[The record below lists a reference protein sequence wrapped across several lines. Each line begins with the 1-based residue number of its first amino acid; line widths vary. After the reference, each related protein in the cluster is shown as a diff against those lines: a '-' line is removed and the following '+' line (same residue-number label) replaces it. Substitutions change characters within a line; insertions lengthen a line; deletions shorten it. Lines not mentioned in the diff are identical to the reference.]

1 MERRENQSK
10 FLKNSLTVIVHQRHE
25 RERERKEWK
34 KKKVVSFHSATNKP
48 RKQLLVNDTW
58 REGGRAKK
66 QSREEWK
73 AYSRVC
79 STGSMPDYF
88 VSRWNAA
95 PPYARS
101 ASFLLASRALQSANH
116 ADPRRVQTCK
126 YLHPASFVRFHWR
139 TAGVGKCVMCFAPP
153 FGKYQSL
160 GFWIGACSGD
170 PRSCW
175 TGFQNVCSA
184 YLANDTLCK
193 WTWFRVMELIFIFH
207 FIVFYFATTNQ

>member
-48 RKQLLVNDTW
+48 RKQPLGKWHVARGWT
-58 REGGRAKK
+58 REETIERGVESL
-66 QSREEWK
+66 QSR
-73 AYSRVC
+73 V
-79 STGSMPDYF
+79 F
-88 VSRWNAA
+88 N
-95 PPYARS
+95 
-101 ASFLLASRALQSANH
+101 
-116 ADPRRVQTCK
+116 
-126 YLHPASFVRFHWR
+126 RFHARLLRVTVERRAALCPIRLFPPRVTRAPKREPRWSTPR
-139 TAGVGKCVMCFAPP
+139 ANVQIFAPGLVRAFP
-153 FGKYQSL
+153 LTNGRGWKVRHVFCPSVRQSL

-193 WTWFRVMELIFIFH
+193 WTWLRVMELIFIFH
-207 FIVFYFATTNQ
+207 FIVFYFATTNE